1 MPCARATRCGSPKR
15 WYKQRFPLP
24 LWERARVR
32 GCMVIICLLISLYG
46 DSLRGSDFCRGGFS
60 REVKSGDSLHG
71 QGIKEIQAVYA
82 SQLSRLPKRKPF
94 FTQVMDGSYQTD
106 FLGELSGLFAE
117 SEEEIVRDV
126 YKN

>member
-1 MPCARATRCGSPKR
+1 MIARGQIVRGKPECGLKC
-15 WYKQRFPLP
+15 KFPLP
-24 LWERARVR
+24 LRERVRVR
-32 GCMVIICLLISLYG
+32 GCMAIICLLISLYG
-46 DSLRGSDFCRGGFS
+46 DSLRGSDFCRGVFS

-106 FLGELSGLFAE
+106 FLGE
-117 SEEEIVRDV
+117 
-126 YKN
+126 